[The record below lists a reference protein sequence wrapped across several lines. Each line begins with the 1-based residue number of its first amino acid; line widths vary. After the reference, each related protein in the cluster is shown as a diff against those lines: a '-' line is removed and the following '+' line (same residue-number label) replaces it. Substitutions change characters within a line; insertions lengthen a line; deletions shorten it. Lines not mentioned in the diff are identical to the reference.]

1 VQKGELTPLFDVM
14 QPSNILVYDL
24 GGGTLDITLHNVL
37 WEPSASFFIIDDLA
51 IGSRT
56 RVGGDT
62 IDRLI
67 ANYILDNWSACKNL
81 SEADGQK
88 LAYELPIFS
97 EKFKKAWGAEYD
109 STGDKEN
116 FKHPFQATFLEGQF
130 PIRYYISKSQ
140 MAEILSPLL
149 CEGLTLASG
158 TALDPQRAFDE
169 PAFTNL
175 LNTLIVPV
183 LEVILKAKQSSGEI
197 QKIDAVLL
205 NGGMTYFP
213 PVRDRLQSL
222 FGDVPIIDGH
232 NPDRAVARGAAL
244 YAAGA
249 LKSTQRVNPTNIY
262 LEVLEGK
269 RSLRL
274 LVAQGQKY
282 PYRTVL
288 SGLKLPDTS
297 SGYLSFKVWV
307 GMGTK
312 PNHNTT
318 LQRLRQVAIEE
329 INAANLP
336 PNCTLNLE
344 VEYTFDERLLLT
356 LTPKESSEARFK
368 LEVASPAGLDKPPSI
383 VSRQGINK
391 LSIPSIP
398 RLRKGKPITEIV
410 RVNFN
415 QWEALANSFNNHGP
429 AHQKRRELEK
439 TTAIAKN
446 RLSII
451 GELLRWLEMSGMVN
465 SLSETKALLAVMALS
480 TIFQSIDSTEANNLE
495 KMFQQWIKSN
505 LTNGL
510 LIRNN
515 LKHALYE
522 SIAQAPGKFFW
533 PGFDLEIIKAF
544 NSDKHKKDPNHLS
557 ILWEN
562 ADSLLK
568 QP

>member
-1 VQKGELTPLFDVM
+1 M
-14 QPSNILVYDL
+14 
-24 GGGTLDITLHNVL
+24 
-37 WEPSASFFIIDDLA
+37 
-51 IGSRT
+51 
-56 RVGGDT
+56 
-62 IDRLI
+62 
-67 ANYILDNWSACKNL
+67 
-81 SEADGQK
+81 
-88 LAYELPIFS
+88 
-97 EKFKKAWGAEYD
+97 
-109 STGDKEN
+109 
-116 FKHPFQATFLEGQF
+116 
-130 PIRYYISKSQ
+130 
-140 MAEILSPLL
+140 
-149 CEGLTLASG
+149 
-158 TALDPQRAFDE
+158 
-169 PAFTNL
+169 
-175 LNTLIVPV
+175 
-183 LEVILKAKQSSGEI
+183 
-197 QKIDAVLL
+197 
-205 NGGMTYFP
+205 GM
-213 PVRDRLQSL
+213 
-222 FGDVPIIDGH
+222 
-232 NPDRAVARGAAL
+232 
-244 YAAGA
+244 
-249 LKSTQRVNPTNIY
+249 
-262 LEVLEGK
+262 
-269 RSLRL
+269 
-274 LVAQGQKY
+274 
-282 PYRTVL
+282 
-288 SGLKLPDTS
+288 
-297 SGYLSFKVWV
+297 
-307 GMGTK
+307 K

-495 KMFQQWIKSN
+495 KRFQQWIKSN

-522 SIAQAPGKFFW
+522 SIAQAPGKLFW

-544 NSDKHKKDPNHLS
+544 NSDKHKKRSQSFINSLGKCGQPSQTTLTFLYDAIANGQHLGQRIKAAWALGRLISPGQPERWQAEQTDVEKAAKLVLNKLDYRRTDPRETLWLLS
-557 ILWEN
+557 CLSQCVAWHTTGVTLGQEICDRVRMLPETILVVDSQLPKYPAIKRN
-562 ADSLLK
+562 FDRRRSLLPK
-568 QP
+568 LLNISGASSEERSQIKEWLLEVVKE